1 MEAGHQQESQ
11 QGGIHVEI
19 QATEENLAIEM
30 NKNKHCINNYPGIE
44 ISESDE
50 TICKNP
56 ENDMKQS
63 HMDLKQNLIP
73 KLHSMAN
80 SHINTYSGIKQAKL
94 EEAKEMSQS
103 DVFQIGSQEVPPF
116 PAGSVEQG
124 QGDGSH
130 DHCILTVKAEIH
142 NI

>member
-1 MEAGHQQESQ
+1 
-11 QGGIHVEI
+11 
-19 QATEENLAIEM
+19 
-30 NKNKHCINNYPGIE
+30 
-44 ISESDE
+44 
-50 TICKNP
+50 
-56 ENDMKQS
+56 MKQS

-73 KLHSMAN
+73 ILHSMAN
-80 SHINTYSGIKQAKL
+80 SHINTYSGIKQAK

-130 DHCILTVKAEIH
+130 DHCILTVEAEIH